1 MTGRRIADLYEL
13 LMTDTVGRYGGA
25 AFFSLWILMRIYRYH
40 DTFLQWLV
48 TFQFVLFVAAY
59 LSRHRATVQARGFR
73 EVVYPFICSGFP
85 FLIDSYPFMPC
96 RDLSTLH
103 PLSMTLMFT
112 GTSFIIAGIAFLRR
126 SFSIMTEVREPV
138 FRGIYRWTR
147 HPMYLGSIL
156 SSLGITLCCFSPLT
170 AFLFTAFVIMQV
182 LRARFEEDKITAA
195 FPGYGNYALRVG
207 WFWKLGRHS

>member
-1 MTGRRIADLYEL
+1 
-13 LMTDTVGRYGGA
+13 MTDAVGRYGGA

-48 TFQFVLFVAAY
+48 TFQFLLFVAAY

-73 EVVYPFICSGFP
+73 EVVFPFICAAVP
-85 FLIDSYPFMPC
+85 FLIDSYSFMPC
-96 RDLSTLH
+96 RDLSALH
-103 PLSMTLMFT
+103 PLSITLMFT
-112 GTSFIIAGIAFLRR
+112 GTSFIIAGIVFLRR

-138 FRGIYRWTR
+138 FHGIYRVTR

-156 SSLGITLCCFSPLT
+156 SSLGIMLCCFSPLT
-170 AFLFTAFVIMQV
+170 LSVFTAFVIMQV
-182 LRARFEEDKITAA
+182 LRARFEEVKITAA
-195 FPGYGNYALRVG
+195 VPGYRDYALKVG